1 MERKQ
6 HLIQDTAEH
15 YAVAVMQ
22 EEAHRLGITGDKN
35 GAALRRQ
42 DFVDYLRSVG
52 LTRADFESGLYAKY
66 KANVDQQVPAFV
78 DRLSQHERFRG
89 KTLDFHNDEAQF
101 RIDGVKADFVITV
114 NQGEELIPVSLKN
127 YIGGGGIT
135 RPQVSSGTFL
145 SFACGFV
152 FDRVGVGTYA
162 DPRKVGAV
170 FQGRDAVARNSV
182 LLWEEENDPDLKN
195 RAALIEPL
203 AVLERLQSEMRG
215 ELLAD
220 DCKMYDAARVR
231 AVVNRI
237 AQPGIEAVLKIF
249 DLIGH
254 DEVRLAIL
262 ARMGMDG
269 KEDSLF
275 FDSERYVDSITN
287 RDYHM
292 LLERLND
299 EKTEFTVA
307 QHKQNIR
314 FSFRRGSELV
324 LKTDVPFTINTNG
337 AWHRPKDRYSGTQRI
352 IDKGVPVDLRWGE
365 RRPRKS
371 MEIAT
376 STNTYIDLA
385 KVGIFS

>member
-1 MERKQ
+1 MDRKQ
-6 HLIQDTAEH
+6 HLVQDTAEH

-22 EEAHRLGITGDKN
+22 AEAERLGVAGEKN
-35 GAALRRQ
+35 AAAARRQ
-42 DFVDYLRSVG
+42 SFLSYLKSAG
-52 LTRADFESGLYAKY
+52 LTPDDFESGLYAKY
-66 KANVDQQVPAFV
+66 KTNVDHQIPAFV
-78 DRLSQHERFRG
+78 KRLSRHERFTGR
-89 KTLDFHNDEAQF
+89 TLDFHNDEAQF
-101 RIDGVKADFVITV
+101 RVDGVKADFVITV
-114 NQGEELIPVSLKN
+114 DGSERIHVSLKN

-152 FDRVGVGTYA
+152 FDRVGVGQYA
-162 DPRKVGAV
+162 DPRRPGAV
-170 FQGRDAVARNSV
+170 FQGRDAVARNAV
-182 LLWEEENDPDLKN
+182 LRWEEENDPSLRN

-203 AVLERLQSEMRG
+203 AVLERLQLEMRT

-220 DCKMYDAARVR
+220 DCKRYDAARVK

-237 AQPGIEAVLKIF
+237 AQPGIDTVLKVF
-249 DLIGH
+249 DLLGH
-254 DEVRLAIL
+254 DEVRFAVL

-269 KEDSLF
+269 KEESLF

-287 RDYHM
+287 PAYHQ

-299 EKTEFTVA
+299 ERTTFTVG
-307 QHKQNIR
+307 QHRQNLR
-314 FSFRRGSELV
+314 FSFHRGTELV

-337 AWHRPKDRYSGTQRI
+337 AWHRPKIRYDGRMPVM
-352 IDKGVPVDLRWGE
+352 DKGVEVHLLWGE
-365 RRPRKS
+365 RRPRKC

-385 KVGIFS
+385 KVGIFG